1 MVASL
6 VGPLINASNQSIWMA
21 KVAPDVQG
29 RVFSSRRLIA
39 WSTQPISPIIAG
51 TLADFV
57 LEPAMMGTGKLPTLF
72 GPLVGTT
79 SGSGMSL
86 LIVFCGIG
94 AALVGIVGYYVGTI
108 RNAEDILPD
117 HDTIEKQ
124 EVAPAAA

>member
-1 MVASL
+1 MPTSPS
-6 VGPLINASNQSIWMA
+6 GWQS
-21 KVAPDVQG
+21 APDV
-29 RVFSSRRLIA
+29 RTRLLLRRLIA
-39 WSTQPISPIIAG
+39 LVTQPFLRSSAG

-57 LEPAMMGTGKLPTLF
+57 LEPAMMGTGRLPTLF

-94 AALVGIVGYYVGTI
+94 AALVGAVGYYVGSI
-108 RNAEDILPD
+108 RNAETILPD
-117 HDTIEKQ
+117 HDTLEKL